1 MDENRPL
8 PCPHAKKC
16 GGCQLQHLPY
26 ERQLAQKQRRA
37 QELLDGFGPVLPILG
52 MEEPTHYRNK
62 VTAAFAL
69 DRNRKVVSGIYQPG
83 SHAVVPVDDCLI
95 EDRAA
100 DAILVTIRR
109 MLPDFRI
116 RVYDERSGTGW
127 LRHVLVR
134 RGFATGQALVV
145 LVAASPVFPTQKPFV
160 KALTEKHPEITSVVL
175 NVNDRFG
182 PVVLGAREKVLYGD
196 GYIEDILCSHRFRIS
211 PRSFYQINPVQTEK
225 LYRTAVDFAGLTGTE
240 TVLDAYC
247 GVGTIGITA
256 SAHAGQV
263 VGVELNRDA
272 VADAIANARLNG
284 IKNCWFTAGDAG
296 AYMEQMARDGM
307 RPDLVFLD
315 PPRAGSDERFLRSLL
330 RCAPEKVVY
339 VSCDPETLARDL
351 ALLAEGGY
359 RVQKLQPVDMFPYTK
374 HIECVCLLSR
384 SKPEPAGGEKKR
396 YQSGNREEAK
406 EPSAAGKSF
415 PPRGKRKRKE
425 HGNGHNVDTKTL

>member
-1 MDENRPL
+1 MDGKSGA
-8 PCPHAKKC
+8 PCPHAGQC

-26 ERQLAQKQRRA
+26 DRQLALKQNRA
-37 QELLDGFGPVLPILG
+37 QELLGGFGPVLPILG
-52 MEEPTHYRNK
+52 MEEPSHYRNK

-69 DRNRKVVSGIYQPG
+69 DRRRRIVSGIYQPG
-83 SHAVVPVDDCLI
+83 SHAVVPVDSCMI
-95 EDRAA
+95 EDKTA
-100 DAILVTIRR
+100 DAIIVTIRE

-116 RVYDERSGTGW
+116 KVYDERSGTGW

-134 RGFATGQALVV
+134 RGFATGQTLVV
-145 LVAASPVFPTQKPFV
+145 LDAAGPVFPTQKPFV
-160 KALTEKHPEITSVVL
+160 KALTEKHPEITSIVL

-182 PVVLGAREKVLYGD
+182 PVVLGTKEKVLYG
-196 GYIEDILCSHRFRIS
+196 GGFIEDILCGLRFRIS

-256 SAHAGQV
+256 SARAGKV

-272 VADAIANARLNG
+272 IADAIANARLNV
-284 IKNCWFTAGDAG
+284 ITNCRFAAGDAG
-296 AYMEQMARDGM
+296 EYMERMAAGGT

-330 RCAPEKVVY
+330 RAAPPRVVY

-351 ALLAEGGY
+351 GVLTKGGY
-359 RVQKLQPVDMFPYTK
+359 KVQCIQPVDMFPWTR
-374 HIECVCLLSR
+374 HVECVVLLTNQASPEGKLSR
-384 SKPEPAGGEKKR
+384 SE
-396 YQSGNREEAK
+396 
-406 EPSAAGKSF
+406 
-415 PPRGKRKRKE
+415 
-425 HGNGHNVDTKTL
+425 